1 MTIHHCDICD
11 IDIDSRGRPGHERS
25 AKHIRLAN
33 KKRVKETENENDKQP
48 EEILEQPEERDTSM
62 VSANSD
68 TNNEKVVSLGP
79 AGKPKKGKNDI
90 GEIRI
95 VDYANVKESKKEDT
109 SDKVMN
115 FLTDPKNQAL
125 LTTIGSLLQT
135 IIAQKNPT
143 PSVQKPKYGFD
154 RDTGEPIDF

>member
-1 MTIHHCDICD
+1 MSIWHCDICD
-11 IDIDSRGRPGHERS
+11 IDIDSRGRPGHQRS

-33 KKRVKETENENDKQP
+33 KQKEETDNENVSQSKELP
-48 EEILEQPEERDTSM
+48 EQPEERDPPM
-62 VSANSD
+62 VHDNPTKTD
-68 TNNEKVVSLGP
+68 EKVVSLGP
-79 AGKPKKGKNDI
+79 AGKPKKEKNNI

-95 VDYANVKESKKEDT
+95 VDHTDIKEPKKEDT

-125 LTTIGSLLQT
+125 ISTIGSLLQT
-135 IIAQKNPT
+135 LIAQKNPT
-143 PSVQKPKYGFD
+143 PPVQKPKYGFD

>member
-1 MTIHHCDICD
+1 MAIWHCDICD
-11 IDIDSRGRPGHERS
+11 VDIDSRGRPGHQRS

-33 KKRVKETENENDKQP
+33 KQKEETENENDQKT
-48 EEILEQPEERDTSM
+48 EELPKQPEERDSTV
-62 VSANSD
+62 VSDNPTKTD
-68 TNNEKVVSLGP
+68 EKVVSLGP
-79 AGKPKKGKNDI
+79 AGKPKKEKNNI

-95 VDYANVKESKKEDT
+95 VDHTDIKEPKKEDT

-125 LTTIGSLLQT
+125 ISTIGSLLQT
-135 IIAQKNPT
+135 LIAQKNPT
-143 PSVQKPKYGFD
+143 PPVQKPKYGFD